1 MREFKLTAL
10 MAATSFMLCSGLMTN
25 NTQMYWMAS
34 VLGFLMLSTYL
45 LLRFGTRRLAVDYQC
60 GTELTEGETV
70 PVSIEVRTSPVAMVL
85 VTEVKLQMSSAF
97 AQERIEYLPPTGTAL
112 APLALLGKGVP
123 SQHEGAYPTVRFQ
136 QIRLELHALRRGLH
150 TLGPLEIAITDPFGL
165 FTRHQTVPIT
175 KEVLVLP
182 RAVPLPM
189 WHWEAGGYGRHLFSS
204 ALRGQQ
210 GEGTDWH
217 GTRPYIPGDPLRR
230 INWRATARH
239 KEWHVKEFE
248 TSQIVPLMIAIEQSP
263 RWRQVDGTIPEFD
276 QAVRHIVWLL
286 SEAPRHGVQ
295 MSLLNP
301 DLSEFILTAQA
312 YRQILRTLALLQPT
326 AEHSLL
332 DLIPQIVQRYGQ
344 SHRLVLF
351 VPSHEK
357 GYYDSIVRPYLQQG
371 YVIEVVAPVLS

>member
-45 LLRFGTRRLAVDYQC
+45 ILRFGIRRLSVDYQC
-60 GTELTEGETV
+60 PTELTEGETV
-70 PVSIEVRTSPVAMVL
+70 SVPIEVRTPSVALVL
-85 VTEVKLQMSSAF
+85 ITEAKLQMSNAF
-97 AQERIEYLPPTGTAL
+97 AQGRIEYPPPTGTAF
-112 APLALLGKGVP
+112 ALLGRAAP
-123 SQHEGAYPTVRFQ
+123 SLHEETSPPVRSQ
-136 QIRLELHALRRGLH
+136 KIRVELDALRRGLH

-165 FTRHQTVPIT
+165 FTQRQTIPLT
-175 KEVLVLP
+175 KEVLILP
-182 RAVPLPM
+182 RAVPLPI
-189 WHWEAGGYGRHLFSS
+189 WHWEAGGHGRHLFSS
-204 ALRGQQ
+204 ALRGQR

-239 KEWHVKEFE
+239 EEWHVKEFE
-248 TSQIVPLMIAIEQSP
+248 TSQIVPLMVAIEQAP
-263 RWRQVDGTIPEFD
+263 RWRQVEGATPEFD
-276 QAVRHIVWLL
+276 QAVRHIGWLM

-295 MSLLNP
+295 MSMLQP
-301 DLSEFILTAQA
+301 DLTELMLTVQA
-312 YRQILRTLALLQPT
+312 YRQLLRYLALLQPT
-326 AEHSLL
+326 AEQSLL

-357 GYYDSIVRPYLQQG
+357 GYYDSLVRPYLQQG
-371 YVIEVVAPVLS
+371 YAIEVVAPLP